1 MSDGPLREAD
11 NVEITILTDNY
22 TDILMMQGF
31 RKESEVVRR
40 PKILPPGA
48 LLAEHGLSCL
58 VTVHKGTETHRVLMD
73 TGVSSACLFHNAAL
87 LDTDLGCIEAV
98 VISHGHFDHFG
109 GLIDLL
115 KRENREIPV
124 ILHPD
129 AFLIRRMNL
138 PKFGRP
144 ISMPSLEETSLTKAG
159 ATVQKS
165 KDPRLLADGLMITTG
180 EVERSTP
187 FEKGLPWAEANINDT
202 WTIDPFHDDQGL
214 IVKVKDKG
222 LVVISG
228 CAHAG
233 IINTV
238 RHACTITA
246 TENVYAVMGGFHLTG
261 PMFDPIIPPTIEA
274 MKQMD
279 PHYLI
284 PLHCTGWKAIT
295 RFAEEMPWQFIL
307 NTVGTTYVFG

>member
-1 MSDGPLREAD
+1 
-11 NVEITILTDNY
+11 
-22 TDILMMQGF
+22 
-31 RKESEVVRR
+31 
-40 PKILPPGA
+40 
-48 LLAEHGLSCL
+48 
-58 VTVHKGTETHRVLMD
+58 
-73 TGVSSACLFHNAAL
+73 
-87 LDTDLGCIEAV
+87 
-98 VISHGHFDHFG
+98 
-109 GLIDLL
+109 
-115 KRENREIPV
+115 
-124 ILHPD
+124 
-129 AFLIRRMNL
+129 MNL

-165 KDPRLLADGLMITTG
+165 KDPRLLADGIMITTG